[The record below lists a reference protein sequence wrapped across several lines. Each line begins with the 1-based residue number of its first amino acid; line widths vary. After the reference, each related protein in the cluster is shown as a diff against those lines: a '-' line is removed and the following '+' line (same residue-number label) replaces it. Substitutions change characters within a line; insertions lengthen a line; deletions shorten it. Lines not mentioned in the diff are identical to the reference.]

1 MKERRVR
8 FTATAGQHVAQ
19 ERSWWLTNRDHQEL
33 FAIELESAVRILAI
47 LPGAGTP
54 YLQTTLPTLRR
65 LYVRMGRSQAGP
77 IEHLPNSDKLCLSF
91 AERPRIWYDLAE
103 APSARLT

>member
-1 MKERRVR
+1 VKERRVR

-33 FAIELESAVRILAI
+33 FATELESAVRILAI

-54 YLQTTLPTLRR
+54 YLQTNLPTLRR
-65 LYVRMGRSQAGP
+65 LYVRKIGCHVYYTFDDDEVIVRALWGARRERGP
-77 IEHLPNSDKLCLSF
+77 TIE
-91 AERPRIWYDLAE
+91 E
-103 APSARLT
+103 